1 MCVYEGEKKDHVME
15 EIQERIPEAYR
26 SVENEE
32 DKESG
37 TAQMAW
43 CNAESFI

>member
-1 MCVYEGEKKDHVME
+1 MCGYEGEKKDHVME